1 MSGPKTSLFAINSH
15 FLGGSVS
22 GIRRY
27 NDILLPALFTAAP
40 ALLCQKDKRSR
51 EGGGDA
57 PACFPSTI
65 FQHIFPCSESN
76 FNVESFI
83 VATKRYASLHIKTS
97 QMQ

>member
-27 NDILLPALFTAAP
+27 NDILLPALFSAAP

-57 PACFPSTI
+57 PLLAFRPKYFENKNFP
-65 FQHIFPCSESN
+65 
-76 FNVESFI
+76 
-83 VATKRYASLHIKTS
+83 L
-97 QMQ
+97 

>member
-27 NDILLPALFTAAP
+27 NNILLPALFSAAP

-57 PACFPSTI
+57 PACFPSKI
-65 FQHIFPCSESN
+65 FREQKFPALNLRQYEVKCSKRKKN
-76 FNVESFI
+76 F
-83 VATKRYASLHIKTS
+83 
-97 QMQ
+97 